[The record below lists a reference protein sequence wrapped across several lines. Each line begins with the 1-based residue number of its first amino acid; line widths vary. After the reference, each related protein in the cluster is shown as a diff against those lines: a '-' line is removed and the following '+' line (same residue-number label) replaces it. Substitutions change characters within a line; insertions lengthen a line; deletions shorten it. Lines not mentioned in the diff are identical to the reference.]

1 MASSHVDVGTF
12 LILEG
17 AVVGA
22 RVLARTHRGRR
33 IYPATIPLVI
43 RPRVLLGNRLTPALA
58 VLATAFLASGAVL
71 LVMRG

>member
-1 MASSHVDVGTF
+1 MASVHVDVGTF

-22 RVLARTHRGRR
+22 LVLARTLVVRL
-33 IYPATIPLVI
+33 IDPDTIPLVI

-58 VLATAFLASGAVL
+58 VLATGFLASGAVL